1 MNSLRMEKAYRAWG
15 LELTNEVTM
24 IEGAMERFVDL
35 AKDFVGKAGT
45 LKSKEDGPRIQ
56 LVYLEV
62 AATDPTAAA
71 TSPSIMT
78 AASSASPPAAPMGM
92 RSEVAGLRLCR
103 AGAGDEHGRARGRA
117 WRALRGADHSGAG
130 L

>member
-1 MNSLRMEKAYRAWG
+1 
-15 LELTNEVTM
+15 M

-62 AATDPTAAA
+62 AATDSDCRGNEPVYHDGRLVGITTGGAYGHAVGKSLAFAYVEPALA
-71 TSPSIMT
+71 TST
-78 AASSASPPAAPMGM
+78 GELAVELYGERHAARIIPEPAYDPDNA
-92 RSEVAGLRLCR
+92 RLK
-103 AGAGDEHGRARGRA
+103 G
-117 WRALRGADHSGAG
+117 
-130 L
+130 